1 VFELEVPEDRPAHQ
15 LEVVVLSNDVV
26 LIDDTDTV
34 SAHDA
39 VTSLKRVTQAARR
52 ERRVIAVMGAL
63 DFQGDSDYD
72 NLPGFAAVLIRLNVS
87 QLFAIGKE
95 ARAIY
100 VSVGLEGSWDGESH
114 HCLDID
120 QGYDDVRA
128 FIQPGDVV
136 LIMGSTTSSLFPLFS
151 RLREALA

>member
-1 VFELEVPEDRPAHQ
+1 MFDLDAPPHRPAHQ
-15 LEVVVLSNDVV
+15 LEVVVLGHDVV

-34 SAHDA
+34 RANDA

-52 ERRVIAVMGAL
+52 ERRVIAVMGSL
-63 DFQGDSDYD
+63 DFHGDSDYD
-72 NLPGFAAVLIRLNVS
+72 NLPGFAAVFVRLNVS

-95 ARAIY
+95 ARAIF

-114 HCLDID
+114 HCPDVD

-128 FIQPGDVV
+128 FIRPGDVV
-136 LIMGSTTSSLFPLFS
+136 LVMGSTTESLFPLF
-151 RLREALA
+151 LALKEDLG